1 MDFSTIKDL
10 PTLIRFLSNNSA
22 IVIMAVSFL
31 WGILV
36 AISKSYRSYCLQFD
50 ECAYTYQVGV
60 VPVPAGVAKR
70 ALAFAVDAYAVK
82 GQSEA
87 EWRLQLIERYDE
99 FVNPFNSSGVDG
111 FTLLTDDYLFV
122 AFRGT
127 SGLFDLF
134 KDATSVP
141 TRAHKGGAHRGF
153 YKDADV
159 SYHRLGLAKQVSD
172 AIKNGKKIVTTGHS
186 YGAALA
192 IEFAGKIIEHEG
204 ADKVAL
210 VCALCAPRSSTKS
223 RAYWLAKELGAKVFR
238 ITYSRDVV
246 PMVPPP
252 VLYRHVGNTHYFD
265 RNGDYHPLL
274 TAGYRVFDTIGAILG
289 DWVRLKFFAFLSY
302 HSGSVVRNMVIAAI
316 NDGRIKTETS

>member
-60 VPVPAGVAKR
+60 VPVPAKVAKR

-87 EWRLQLIERYDE
+87 EWRLALNERFDGQIAS
-99 FVNPFNSSGVDG
+99 FNSSGVDG
-111 FTLLTDDYLFV
+111 FTYWDDDHLYV
-122 AFRGT
+122 SFRGT
-127 SGLFDLF
+127 AGIFDVF
-134 KDATSVP
+134 KDAMAIP
-141 TRAHKGGAHRGF
+141 TRAYKGGAHRGF
-153 YKDADV
+153 YKDATKA
-159 SYHRLGLAKQVSD
+159 YERLGLREQVNW
-172 AIKNGKKIVTTGHS
+172 AIIQGKKIVATGHS
-186 YGAALA
+186 YGAALS
-192 IEFAGKIIEHEG
+192 IEFAGKVIEHHGVEQ
-204 ADKVAL
+204 VAL

-223 RAYWLAKELGAKVFR
+223 RAYWLVKELGAKIFR
-238 ITYSRDVV
+238 ITYSRDIV

-252 VLYRHVGNTHYFD
+252 ILYRHVGSTHYFD
-265 RNGDYHPLL
+265 CNGEYHPLL
-274 TAGYRVFDTIGAILG
+274 TAGYRVFDTVCAVIRDLMN
-289 DWVRLKFFAFLSY
+289 LKPFAFLSY
-302 HSGSVVRNMVIAAI
+302 HSGTTVRDMGIKAI
-316 NDGRIKTETS
+316 DAGLIKTR